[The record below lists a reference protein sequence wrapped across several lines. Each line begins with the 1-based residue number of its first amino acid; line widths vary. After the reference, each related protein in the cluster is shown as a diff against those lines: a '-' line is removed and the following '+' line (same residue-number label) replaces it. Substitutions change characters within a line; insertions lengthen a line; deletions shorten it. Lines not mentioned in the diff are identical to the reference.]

1 MHEHLDAFR
10 TKLSGVGDPIQPTS
24 FTQQESHSMEQVF
37 LGRTGIKVSRLALG
51 TMTFGGD
58 ADREAAAA
66 IYRRAREAG
75 VDHIDTAD
83 VYNRG
88 ITEEIVGELIACE
101 RDRIVLASKA
111 YFATGEGP
119 NDRGTSR
126 YHLVRAVEASLRR
139 LRTDRIDLYYLHRF
153 DERTDLEVT
162 LRAIEHLIASGKV
175 LHLGISNFAAWQTAK
190 ALGVARALSLS
201 PAVAIQPMYNLAKRQ
216 AEVELLPMAASEG
229 LAVFPYSP
237 LGGGLLSGKYGAG
250 KRPEGDR
257 IASWEIYRMRYG
269 SEAAMD
275 LAERFTALAREA
287 GHHPAALAVAWVMSH
302 PAVTAPILGARSVAQ
317 LEPALAAASI
327 TLDPELRARISALT
341 PTPPP
346 ATDRN
351 EEGVAT
357 ALGSR

>member
-1 MHEHLDAFR
+1 MD
-10 TKLSGVGDPIQPTS
+10 
-24 FTQQESHSMEQVF
+24 QVF
-37 LGRTGIKVSRLALG
+37 LGKTGIKIGRLALG

-58 ADREAAAA
+58 ADRDASRA

-75 VDHIDTAD
+75 VDHLDTAD
-83 VYNRG
+83 VYNKG
-88 ITEEIVGELIACE
+88 VTEQIVGELIAGE
-101 RDRIVLASKA
+101 RDQIVLASKC
-111 YFATGEGP
+111 YFPTGPGP

-162 LRAIEHLIASGKV
+162 LRAIEHLVQSGKV

-190 ALGVARALSLS
+190 ALGIARALSLS

-237 LGGGLLSGKYGAG
+237 LGGGLFSGKYGTG
-250 KRPEGDR
+250 KPTEGR
-257 IASWEIYRMRYG
+257 IGSWEIYRMRYG
-269 SEAAMD
+269 ADASLE
-275 LAERFTALAREA
+275 LASRFAALAAEL

-302 PAVTAPILGARSVAQ
+302 PAVTAPILGARDVAQ
-317 LEPALAAASI
+317 LEASLGATSI
-327 TLDPELRARISALT
+327 AMTPELRARIGALS
-341 PTPPP
+341 PEPPP

-351 EEGVAT
+351 EEGKST
-357 ALGSR
+357 ALGTR